1 MRGRGH
7 PAILYK
13 SLYQRTEIREKLGQ
27 GREEQLRRPG
37 TETKRVSLGI
47 QAGLAVGAGW
57 EAAACVLRGCAG
69 PRLAQYA
76 WEESKRLRPEG

>member
-37 TETKRVSLGI
+37 TETKKSKPGNPGWARCGCRMGGGGLCPERVCWSTLSTICMGGK
-47 QAGLAVGAGW
+47 Q
-57 EAAACVLRGCAG
+57 EAA
-69 PRLAQYA
+69 
-76 WEESKRLRPEG
+76 S